1 MSKCERPAE
10 PDKPPNLGDAI
21 FSGGLGYGKICVP
34 TSLTDYILMIVY
46 PPAYVFLYQKKNGFQ
61 DIGMIVKAFILTSF
75 FYFPG
80 LIYAI
85 YVKNNSEVCG
95 GLLGGI

>member
-1 MSKCERPAE
+1 MTKCERPLKPDE
-10 PDKPPNLGDAI
+10 PPKLADAL
-21 FSGGLGYGKICVP
+21 FQGGLGYGKICVP

-46 PPAYVFLYQKKNGFQ
+46 PPLYVFFFQRRKNYE

-80 LIYAI
+80 LVFAI
-85 YVKNNSEVCG
+85 YVKNNAEICG
-95 GLLGGI
+95 GLLGDI

>member
-1 MSKCERPAE
+1 MTKCERPPK
-10 PDKPPNLGDAI
+10 PDEAPTLANAL
-21 FSGGLGYGKICVP
+21 FQGGLGYGKICVP

-46 PPAYVFLYQKKNGFQ
+46 PPAYVFLYQKREGFN

-80 LIYAI
+80 LIFAI
-85 YVKNNSEVCG
+85 FVKNNSKVCG
-95 GLLGGI
+95 GVFGDL